1 MNKKECK
8 QALDIYKKFLI
19 RMEKVGEFLKTAE
32 VSFTPKIHLLIAFP
46 DLSSLSEGSGAQ
58 RRLQLHFLRT

>member
-8 QALDIYKKFLI
+8 MALDIYKKFLI

-32 VSFTPKIHLLIAFP
+32 VSSSI
-46 DLSSLSEGSGAQ
+46 DLEVM
-58 RRLQLHFLRT
+58 